1 MKKPSNQPKYHRL
14 DSDKRY
20 SIQHGLDNGDKVS
33 HIAKEIGLPT
43 STVTREIERHLDVIK
58 PKGNDCL
65 YSKTCKEKFAC
76 IRQCGQK
83 LCRRCSSVP
92 CFKHCSNYTRAYCS
106 RLEKA
111 PHVCN
116 GCSDVRSC
124 RFEKQFYRSKA
135 ADDKAIK
142 DSKGRKGDTLFSPQ
156 ELKQIDEL
164 ISPLIIKNKQSP
176 NAALVAVRSELDFDL
191 SLTTLY
197 RLINSSKLTVRAI
210 HLPEA
215 VGRRRRRSSTKKKGA
230 DAYATMKVDKQGH
243 MYADFEEY
251 MKSHDIVHVEM
262 DCVEGRKTD
271 TAVILSLNWKKHHMQ
286 LYFMLDAHDASHV
299 VEMLD
304 IIEESL
310 GFELFKECIPLILTD
325 NGEEFTDIEGMERSI
340 TRPGEKRTMIFFCE
354 PNRSYQK
361 GSAERTHRLLRRI
374 VKKRTS
380 ADDSRNMSVQ
390 NLTQADMTLVSN
402 HVNSY
407 PRPEFENVIPY
418 ELASKAMPEDFFI
431 LLGLEQIPQKEVIL
445 SPDLIYKTAS

>member
-1 MKKPSNQPKYHRL
+1 M
-14 DSDKRY
+14 
-20 SIQHGLDNGDKVS
+20 
-33 HIAKEIGLPT
+33 
-43 STVTREIERHLDVIK
+43 
-58 PKGNDCL
+58 
-65 YSKTCKEKFAC
+65 
-76 IRQCGQK
+76 
-83 LCRRCSSVP
+83 
-92 CFKHCSNYTRAYCS
+92 
-106 RLEKA
+106 
-111 PHVCN
+111 
-116 GCSDVRSC
+116 
-124 RFEKQFYRSKA
+124 
-135 ADDKAIK
+135 K

-230 DAYATMKVDKQGH
+230 DAYATVKVDKQGH

-304 IIEESL
+304 IIEASL

-354 PNRSYQK
+354 PNRSDQK